1 MSFSDFLTAFSSG
14 LANSGATGGLAA
26 GARGFTG
33 SRKNVGIREAT
44 KLANQGDWQGA
55 VDTLNNYD
63 PDSAFQLASALKTA
77 QDQKTLSEINKSYNT
92 TNEIKNYEALRGMG
106 VDDETARNIAFK
118 IKETSSLTPYDKEVQ
133 KQQAIA
139 DIKGKKEQQEKI
151 QTAQQ
156 TASDLE
162 DTMKFVEGLPE
173 VIVGPYAGGLNA
185 IGAFTGG
192 NVGLTDEQQ
201 MLKGELDRRVG
212 EIENQIIAVA
222 RQNGQTGINTMAEIR
237 QAAKGIATAKS
248 KPALLGALKH
258 MKELQQKY
266 VQMGQKGLVENDE
279 AQMTTIQPQENVV
292 DYTEYF
298 K

>member
-1 MSFSDFLTAFSSG
+1 MSFSDFLNAFSAG
-14 LANSGATGGLAA
+14 LANSGATGGLAS
-26 GARGFTG
+26 GARGYTG
-33 SRKNVGIREAT
+33 ARKNIGLREAT
-44 KLANQGDWQGA
+44 KLANQGDWEGA

-63 PDSAFQLASALKTA
+63 PDSAFQLASALKQA
-77 QDQKTLSEINKSYNT
+77 DERQKLKDISKSYNT

-106 VDDETARNIAFK
+106 VDDET
-118 IKETSSLTPYDKEVQ
+118 EVQ

-139 DIKGKKEQQEKI
+139 DIKGRKEQQEKI
-151 QTAQQ
+151 QTAKQ

-162 DTMKFVEGLPE
+162 DTMNFVKGLPE
-173 VIVGPYAGGLNA
+173 VIVGPYASGLNA
-185 IGAFTGG
+185 VGAFTGG

-266 VQMGQKGLVENDE
+266 VQMGQKGLVDNDE

-298 K
+298 KQEIKCQ